1 MKKFLYII
9 LIICIIFLTI
19 RFIIV
24 KNQIPEPELIKK
36 ETLTK
41 YNSNFTYQKCENWC
55 SEMKF
60 RGQEY
65 VICLT
70 GCNMK
75 KEK

>member
-1 MKKFLYII
+1 MNKYLHLILVICVVFLS
-9 LIICIIFLTI
+9 I
-19 RFIIV
+19 RLIIV

-36 ETLTK
+36 ETE
-41 YNSNFTYQKCENWC
+41 YNNNFTYEECENWC

-70 GCNMK
+70 GYNMK
-75 KEK
+75 KNEE

>member
-1 MKKFLYII
+1 MNKFLHII
-9 LIICIIFLTI
+9 LIICFIFLTI

-24 KNQIPEPELIKK
+24 KNQIPEPE
-36 ETLTK
+36 
-41 YNSNFTYQKCENWC
+41 YNSNFIYQECENWC
-55 SEMKF
+55 SNMKF

-75 KEK
+75 KEIK